1 MVKHIYTVNHP
12 FLDFCF
18 LIKGSHSSPSHLFFH
33 AFQKHDTYSFFLKL
47 MASVKFPLLQYL
59 QEYSQ
64 LKILDYFLV

>member
-18 LIKGSHSSPSHLFFH
+18 LNEGVAQLTLPPFH

-47 MASVKFPLLQYL
+47 MASGEIPIVTISPGIF
-59 QEYSQ
+59 ST
-64 LKILDYFLV
+64 